1 MGCRRRAV
9 TGVSIFAVSDE
20 IGVFNDSDSAV
31 PTGADTSR
39 NTGRGGS
46 AGGAGAAGAAF
57 DAAGGLE
64 GRAAL
69 GAGRDGRD
77 AGRFGAGSDAGAG
90 AGGAG
95 SAAGAG
101 AGTAGVS
108 GFCGV
113 SLVLPPQAATAR
125 AVLSSAT
132 DIRCLVIGFFP
143 QPEVVSRIGPYP
155 DPANAG

>member
-77 AGRFGAGSDAGAG
+77 AGRFGAGS
-90 AGGAG
+90 
-95 SAAGAG
+95 AAGAG

-113 SLVLPPQAATAR
+113 SLGLPPQAATAR

-155 DPANAG
+155 DPANAGDSGRIAM